1 MSSRRNLRKNF
12 LKKNTAKNIVFG
24 LILFILFILPFL
36 DGGTSFTAR
45 FLILSLPLPLLL
57 LKRAVGDIET
67 KVLPSKKII
76 YLGSAFLFFVFVSVM
91 TSASLALSIPA
102 FFQLLAFFMFFYL
115 FWQSASQANLKKGIW
130 AVLTASFLLCLLSFY
145 YILPVVKE
153 KPAGMNL
160 VYATHG
166 HSHLADWLIL
176 AIPLTLALF
185 WEAKKKKIRSFLKG
199 LLIFFLLSLVLTF
212 SRGAFLVLPVISL
225 FFIYFLKP
233 KRADEKIIS
242 RLLIVV
248 PLCFLFLI
256 FSLSSFGT
264 KLALPFSDNWL
275 TRQLIKPSLQAKR
288 FDYWQQALKGFF
300 ARPFFGFGW
309 GTFKLVGLRFQR
321 LPVSWSDYTHNF
333 YLQVLA
339 EAGIFAFF
347 AFLGFLSISFQ
358 QIWSLVKKEKKE
370 LVFLGAFGAVLA
382 SSLHSFVDYDWSFP
396 AVFLVFLFLVANLLS
411 LASSS
416 QSVNPP
422 IGGQAGFHLK
432 RWKKW
437 LVIGGAALCFVFGQM
452 QMMGEY
458 FYRKKNFEKAFFF
471 SPWREKL
478 VIEGQEALLSKDF
491 GSQEKIVRNLLFL
504 YGDEPKMLSFLQ
516 ERFYEREI
524 SEETTELY
532 YRAIIASPLENFKPY
547 PKLAGLYDKLKME
560 KEKTVLDDF
569 FAQQLD
575 QEREFYH
582 NKPRFGKT
590 FYLFGETYLGKKEE
604 KAIPWWERAVEAGP
618 EWSYFHIELASL
630 YAKMGDLDKAEEV
643 LTRCL
648 NFRNSREHCQIVL
661 EKFKIEK
668 KLEEPRSF
676 KTEIVEEI
684 ED

>member
-1 MSSRRNLRKNF
+1 MSSRRNPRKNF
-12 LKKNTAKNIVFG
+12 LKKNTAKDIIFG

-57 LKRAVGDIET
+57 LKRAAGDIET

-76 YLGSAFLFFVFVSVM
+76 YLGSVFLFLVFVSVL
-91 TSASLALSIPA
+91 TSASRALSIPA
-102 FFQLLAFFMFFYL
+102 FFQLLAFFLFFYI
-115 FWQSASQANLKKGIW
+115 FWQSASQTNLKKGIW
-130 AVLTASFLLCLLSFY
+130 VVLAASILLCLLSLY
-145 YILPVVKE
+145 YILPMVKE
-153 KPAGMNL
+153 KPEGMNL
-160 VYATHG
+160 VYAAHG

-176 AIPLTLALF
+176 TIPLTLTFF
-185 WEAKKKKIRSFLKG
+185 WEIKKKKIRFFLKG

-212 SRGAFLVLPVISL
+212 GRGAFLVLPVIFL
-225 FFIYFLKP
+225 FLIYFLKP
-233 KRADEKIIS
+233 KRADEKNIS

-275 TRQLIKPSLQAKR
+275 TRQLIKPSFQAKR
-288 FDYWQQALKGFF
+288 FDYWQQALQAFF

-321 LPVSWSDYTHNF
+321 LPVSWSDYAHNF
-333 YLQVLA
+333 YFQILA

-358 QIWSLVKKEKKE
+358 QIWSLVKKKKKD

-396 AVFLVFLFLVANLLS
+396 AVFLVFLFLMANLLF
-411 LASSS
+411 LSSS
-416 QSVNPP
+416 SRDNERAQSSKWRE
-422 IGGQAGFHLK
+422 GG
-432 RWKKW
+432 KKW
-437 LVIGGAALCFVFGQM
+437 LVIGGAVLCFVFGQM
-452 QMMGEY
+452 QMAGEY

-471 SPWREKL
+471 SPWREEI
-478 VIEGQEALLSKDF
+478 VIEGKEALLNRDF

-532 YRAIIASPLENFKPY
+532 YRAIIASPLENFKPH

-560 KEKTVLDDF
+560 KEKAILDDF

-575 QEREFYH
+575 REREFYH
-582 NKPRFGKT
+582 NKPGFGKI

-630 YAKMGDLDKAEEV
+630 YAKMGDFDKAEEV

-648 NFRNSREHCQIVL
+648 SFRNPREHCQIVL
-661 EKFKIEK
+661 EKLKTEK

-676 KTEIVEEI
+676 KTEIIEEI